1 MGSRDESNGR
11 PKLGRNDHNRLAD
24 AQSAIIEL
32 DGQQRRRLGD
42 AASAEIDG
50 TAGCGAGYGR
60 TA

>member
-1 MGSRDESNGR
+1 MKIRDERNGR
-11 PKLGRNDHNRLAD
+11 PELRENDHNRLAD
-24 AQSAIIEL
+24 AQSVIIEL
-32 DGQQRRRLGD
+32 DRQQRRRLGD